1 MPTPEQVRGDK
12 EQDGDAGINAST
24 RNNGSPSRCSEDDN
38 SGMTKDDAK
47 ARFYGKFWSWRTH
60 GANFCVSDGTL
71 QQSL

>member
-24 RNNGSPSRCSEDDN
+24 RNNESPSRCSEDDN

-47 ARFYGKFWSWRTH
+47 ARFLWKALVV
-60 GANFCVSDGTL
+60 ANAWCEFLCI
-71 QQSL
+71 